1 MSADLSEVAP
11 EDRGGEVAGPPADG
25 GGPGG
30 TGPGGRG
37 PGGGRAAR
45 WTDRAT
51 NPVLRRELLE
61 RWRGR
66 RAMLVLTLYLGVLG
80 GLLLLLRWLG
90 GRLLVEQMEFGW
102 GGPVLSPGPMLGR
115 FLLEN
120 LLALVLGLVLLVAPG
135 YAAAQLSGERERR
148 TLGLLRI
155 TLVRPRS
162 IVLGKLGASSAW
174 IVLLVVV
181 TAPLAATAF
190 VLGGA
195 TPGDLL
201 RGLLVILVVAVSVAA
216 IALGVSS
223 RARRTTGAVVATYA
237 IVLTLVIGTLVGGFA
252 EFAARGFEMREDDRP
267 VALYLN
273 PFYAL
278 ADATSTQADV
288 MGFGGQL
295 PSLLTAFA
303 AMLPNSGVFGQE
315 FGGEFDTGMIVLET
329 EEMVGIDGAFDD
341 GFEGAFD
348 PGFAPGMA
356 PGPADGGSGNAVW
369 GWTLLWYLVL
379 AGAALTLAARSL
391 GPRDGVRET

>member
-1 MSADLSEVAP
+1 MSDV
-11 EDRGGEVAGPPADG
+11 
-25 GGPGG
+25 
-30 TGPGGRG
+30 GRV
-37 PGGGRAAR
+37 RL
-45 WTDRAT
+45 TDRT
-51 NPVLRRELLE
+51 VNPVLRRELLE

-66 RAMLVLTLYLGVLG
+66 RAVLVMTLYLGVLG
-80 GLLLLLRWLG
+80 GLLLLLRWVG
-90 GRLLVEQMEFGW
+90 GRILAEQMQFGF

-181 TAPLAATAF
+181 AAPLAATAF

-201 RGLLVILVVAVSVAA
+201 RGMLVVLVTAVSVAA
-216 IALGVSS
+216 MALAVSS

-237 IVLTLVIGTLVGGFA
+237 LVVLLVVGTLVGAFA
-252 EFAARGFEMREDDRP
+252 QFAANEFSMGGDRP
-267 VALYLN
+267 AALYLN

-278 ADATSTQADV
+278 ADATHAST
-288 MGFGGQL
+288 GFGDQL
-295 PSLLTAFA
+295 PSVLTPFA
-303 AMLPNSGVFGQE
+303 AALPDSDIM
-315 FGGEFDTGMIVLET
+315 GGE
-329 EEMVGIDGAFDD
+329 MVVMGG
-341 GFEGAFD
+341 G
-348 PGFAPGMA
+348 PGFMPEGGVIGAE
-356 PGPADGGSGNAVW
+356 GPDRRAVW
-369 GWTLLWYLVL
+369 PWTVLWYTAL
-379 AGAALTLAARSL
+379 ATLSVWVASRSL